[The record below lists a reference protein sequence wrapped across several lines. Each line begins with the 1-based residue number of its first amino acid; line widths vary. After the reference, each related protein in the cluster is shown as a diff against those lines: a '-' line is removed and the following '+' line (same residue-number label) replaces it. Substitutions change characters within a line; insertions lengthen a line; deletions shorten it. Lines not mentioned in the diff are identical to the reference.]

1 MLPPLSRVFEI
12 CLYSLLNFFPF
23 LIFALYPFLDDLR
36 FSRTKT
42 GLLIVVLTFLQIL
55 FGLLACFSTGN
66 ISAVLSLISTLSY
79 AFFYFTVIR
88 KSPGQLLFVLLMISN
103 IANLV
108 VITAKCL
115 EGQFFPDFALLP
127 YRYSMSLFM
136 VIVEIFILIPVF
148 IFLKKVITPAISCS
162 QSFHEWRYLWL
173 IPATFYLIW
182 YYMVYGNS
190 TLSGLEIALNP
201 KNIIV
206 SVFVNTGALLI
217 YSIVARLIVNQE
229 QILKLQQQ
237 NHQLELQTI
246 QYEKLQERIE
256 DARRAKHD
264 LHHHLSV
271 MQAYL
276 EKKDYESLASYL
288 EQYCKQ
294 LPDHSLITFCENID
308 ANIVLSHYAQ
318 EAERLGIAY
327 SVVANIPASCPVE
340 DHDLSVLFG
349 NLLENAVDACVASK
363 TTARSIFVRAVY
375 EKGSLCIAID
385 NTFDGKIIQDP
396 DGTFLSCKHAGKG
409 LGTVSVRTIASK
421 YHGTC
426 RFDWKDQTF
435 FASVICF
442 RK

>member
-23 LIFALYPFLDDLR
+23 LIFALYPFRDDLR

-162 QSFHEWRYLWL
+162 QSFHEWHYLWL

-206 SVFVNTGALLI
+206 SVFVNAGALLI

-237 NHQLELQTI
+237 NHQLELQTV
-246 QYEKLQERIE
+246 
-256 DARRAKHD
+256 
-264 LHHHLSV
+264 HL
-271 MQAYL
+271 
-276 EKKDYESLASYL
+276 EE
-288 EQYCKQ
+288 YCKQ

-349 NLLENAVDACVASK
+349 NLLENAVDACLASK

-385 NTFDGKIIQDP
+385 NTFDGKIMQDP
-396 DGTFLSCKHAGKG
+396 DGTFLSSKHAGKG

-442 RK
+442 GK

>member
-1 MLPPLSRVFEI
+1 MLPPLSHIFEI

-23 LIFALYPFLDDLR
+23 LIFALYPFRDDLR

-55 FGLLACFSTGN
+55 FGLLARFSTGN
-66 ISAVLSLISTLSY
+66 ISAILSLISTLSY
-79 AFFYFTVIR
+79 AIFYFAAIR

-103 IANLV
+103 IANLT

-136 VIVEIFILIPVF
+136 VIAEIFILIPIFV
-148 IFLKKVITPAISCS
+148 FLKKVITPAISCS

-206 SVFVNTGALLI
+206 SVFVNAGALLI

-229 QILKLQQQ
+229 QILKLQLQ
-237 NHQLELQTI
+237 NHQLELQTV
-246 QYEKLQERIE
+246 
-256 DARRAKHD
+256 H
-264 LHHHLSV
+264 
-271 MQAYL
+271 
-276 EKKDYESLASYL
+276 L

-294 LPDHSLITFCENID
+294 LPDHSLITFCENIA

-340 DHDLSVLFG
+340 GHDLSVLFG

-363 TTARSIFVRAVY
+363 TTARSIVVRAVY
-375 EKGSLCIAID
+375 KKGSLCIAID
-385 NTFDGKIIQDP
+385 NTFDGKIMQDP
-396 DGTFLSCKHAGKG
+396 DGTFSSTKHAGKG

-426 RFDWKDQTF
+426 RFDWKDQMF
-435 FASVICF
+435 YASVICF
-442 RK
+442 EK

>member
-23 LIFALYPFLDDLR
+23 LIFALYPFRDDLR

-162 QSFHEWRYLWL
+162 QSFHEWHYLWL

-206 SVFVNTGALLI
+206 SVFVNAGALLI

-237 NHQLELQTI
+237 NHQLELQTV
-246 QYEKLQERIE
+246 
-256 DARRAKHD
+256 H
-264 LHHHLSV
+264 
-271 MQAYL
+271 
-276 EKKDYESLASYL
+276 L

-385 NTFDGKIIQDP
+385 NTFDGKIMQDP
-396 DGTFLSCKHAGKG
+396 DGTFLSSKHAGKG

-426 RFDWKDQTF
+426 RFDWKDQMF
-435 FASVICF
+435 FTSVICF
-442 RK
+442 GK

>member
-23 LIFALYPFLDDLR
+23 LIFALYPFRDDLR

-42 GLLIVVLTFLQIL
+42 VLLIVVLTFLQIL

-206 SVFVNTGALLI
+206 SVFVNAGALLI

-237 NHQLELQTI
+237 NHQLELQTV
-246 QYEKLQERIE
+246 
-256 DARRAKHD
+256 H
-264 LHHHLSV
+264 
-271 MQAYL
+271 
-276 EKKDYESLASYL
+276 L

-318 EAERLGIAY
+318 EAERLAIAY

-340 DHDLSVLFG
+340 GHDLSVLFG

-385 NTFDGKIIQDP
+385 NTFDGKIMQDP
-396 DGTFLSCKHAGKG
+396 DGTFLSSKHAGKG

-442 RK
+442 GK

>member
-23 LIFALYPFLDDLR
+23 LIFALYPFRDDLR

-55 FGLLACFSTGN
+55 FGLLACFSIGN

-206 SVFVNTGALLI
+206 SVFVNAGALLI

-237 NHQLELQTI
+237 NHQLELQTV
-246 QYEKLQERIE
+246 
-256 DARRAKHD
+256 H
-264 LHHHLSV
+264 
-271 MQAYL
+271 
-276 EKKDYESLASYL
+276 L

-385 NTFDGKIIQDP
+385 NTFDGKIMQDS
-396 DGTFLSCKHAGKG
+396 DGTFLSSKHAGKG

-442 RK
+442 GK

>member
-206 SVFVNTGALLI
+206 SVFVNAGALLI

-237 NHQLELQTI
+237 NHQLELQTV
-246 QYEKLQERIE
+246 
-256 DARRAKHD
+256 H
-264 LHHHLSV
+264 
-271 MQAYL
+271 
-276 EKKDYESLASYL
+276 L

-327 SVVANIPASCPVE
+327 SVVANIPASYPVE

-385 NTFDGKIIQDP
+385 NTFDGKIMQDP
-396 DGTFLSCKHAGKG
+396 DGTFLSSKHAGKG

-442 RK
+442 GK

>member
-23 LIFALYPFLDDLR
+23 LIFALYPFRDDLR

-162 QSFHEWRYLWL
+162 QSFHEWHYLWL

-206 SVFVNTGALLI
+206 SVFVNAGALLI

-237 NHQLELQTI
+237 NHQLELQTV
-246 QYEKLQERIE
+246 
-256 DARRAKHD
+256 H
-264 LHHHLSV
+264 
-271 MQAYL
+271 
-276 EKKDYESLASYL
+276 L

-385 NTFDGKIIQDP
+385 NTFDGKIMQDP
-396 DGTFLSCKHAGKG
+396 DGTFLSSKHAGKG
-409 LGTVSVRTIASK
+409 LCTVSVRTIASK

-426 RFDWKDQTF
+426 RFDWKDQMF

-442 RK
+442 GK

>member
-206 SVFVNTGALLI
+206 SVFVNAGALLI

-237 NHQLELQTI
+237 NHQLELQTV
-246 QYEKLQERIE
+246 
-256 DARRAKHD
+256 H
-264 LHHHLSV
+264 
-271 MQAYL
+271 
-276 EKKDYESLASYL
+276 L

-385 NTFDGKIIQDP
+385 NTFDGKIMQDP
-396 DGTFLSCKHAGKG
+396 DGTFLSSKHAGKE

-426 RFDWKDQTF
+426 RFDWKDQMF

-442 RK
+442 GK

>member
-23 LIFALYPFLDDLR
+23 LIFALYPFRDDLR

-206 SVFVNTGALLI
+206 SVFVNAGALLI

-237 NHQLELQTI
+237 NHQLELQTV
-246 QYEKLQERIE
+246 
-256 DARRAKHD
+256 H
-264 LHHHLSV
+264 
-271 MQAYL
+271 
-276 EKKDYESLASYL
+276 L

-318 EAERLGIAY
+318 EAERLAIAY

-385 NTFDGKIIQDP
+385 NTFDGKIMQDP
-396 DGTFLSCKHAGKG
+396 DGTFLSSKHAGKG

-421 YHGTC
+421 YHGPC
-426 RFDWKDQTF
+426 RFDWKDQMF
-435 FASVICF
+435 FASVIRF
-442 RK
+442 GK

>member
-1 MLPPLSRVFEI
+1 
-12 CLYSLLNFFPF
+12 
-23 LIFALYPFLDDLR
+23 
-36 FSRTKT
+36 
-42 GLLIVVLTFLQIL
+42 
-55 FGLLACFSTGN
+55 
-66 ISAVLSLISTLSY
+66 
-79 AFFYFTVIR
+79 
-88 KSPGQLLFVLLMISN
+88 MISN

-206 SVFVNTGALLI
+206 SVFVNAGALLI

-237 NHQLELQTI
+237 NHQLELQTV

-318 EAERLGIAY
+318 EAERLAIFLFFLEICLKMQWMP
-327 SVVANIPASCPVE
+327 VWLLRQLPEAS
-340 DHDLSVLFG
+340 LSGQFMKKVLFVLRSTI
-349 NLLENAVDACVASK
+349 LLMVKLCRIRMELSYPPSMP
-363 TTARSIFVRAVY
+363 AR
-375 EKGSLCIAID
+375 D
-385 NTFDGKIIQDP
+385 
-396 DGTFLSCKHAGKG
+396 
-409 LGTVSVRTIASK
+409 
-421 YHGTC
+421 
-426 RFDWKDQTF
+426 
-435 FASVICF
+435 
-442 RK
+442 

>member
-23 LIFALYPFLDDLR
+23 LIFALYPFRDDLR

-148 IFLKKVITPAISCS
+148 IFLKKVIAPAISCS

-201 KNIIV
+201 QNIIV
-206 SVFVNTGALLI
+206 SVFVNAGALLI

-237 NHQLELQTI
+237 NHQLELQTV
-246 QYEKLQERIE
+246 
-256 DARRAKHD
+256 H
-264 LHHHLSV
+264 
-271 MQAYL
+271 
-276 EKKDYESLASYL
+276 L

-294 LPDHSLITFCENID
+294 LPDHSLIMFCENIA

-385 NTFDGKIIQDP
+385 NTFDGKIMQDP
-396 DGTFLSCKHAGKG
+396 DGTFLSSKHAGKG

-426 RFDWKDQTF
+426 RFDWKDQMF

-442 RK
+442 GK

>member
-1 MLPPLSRVFEI
+1 M
-12 CLYSLLNFFPF
+12 
-23 LIFALYPFLDDLR
+23 
-36 FSRTKT
+36 
-42 GLLIVVLTFLQIL
+42 
-55 FGLLACFSTGN
+55 
-66 ISAVLSLISTLSY
+66 
-79 AFFYFTVIR
+79 
-88 KSPGQLLFVLLMISN
+88 
-103 IANLV
+103 
-108 VITAKCL
+108 
-115 EGQFFPDFALLP
+115 
-127 YRYSMSLFM
+127 
-136 VIVEIFILIPVF
+136 
-148 IFLKKVITPAISCS
+148 
-162 QSFHEWRYLWL
+162 
-173 IPATFYLIW
+173 
-182 YYMVYGNS
+182 
-190 TLSGLEIALNP
+190 
-201 KNIIV
+201 
-206 SVFVNTGALLI
+206 
-217 YSIVARLIVNQE
+217 
-229 QILKLQQQ
+229 KLQQQ
-237 NHQLELQTI
+237 NHQLELQTV
-246 QYEKLQERIE
+246 
-256 DARRAKHD
+256 H
-264 LHHHLSV
+264 
-271 MQAYL
+271 
-276 EKKDYESLASYL
+276 L

-385 NTFDGKIIQDP
+385 NTFDGKIMQDP
-396 DGTFLSCKHAGKG
+396 DGTFLSSKHAGKG

>member
-1 MLPPLSRVFEI
+1 M
-12 CLYSLLNFFPF
+12 
-23 LIFALYPFLDDLR
+23 
-36 FSRTKT
+36 
-42 GLLIVVLTFLQIL
+42 
-55 FGLLACFSTGN
+55 
-66 ISAVLSLISTLSY
+66 
-79 AFFYFTVIR
+79 
-88 KSPGQLLFVLLMISN
+88 
-103 IANLV
+103 
-108 VITAKCL
+108 
-115 EGQFFPDFALLP
+115 
-127 YRYSMSLFM
+127 
-136 VIVEIFILIPVF
+136 
-148 IFLKKVITPAISCS
+148 ITPAISCS

-206 SVFVNTGALLI
+206 SVFVNAGALLI

-237 NHQLELQTI
+237 NHQLELQTV

>member
-23 LIFALYPFLDDLR
+23 LIFALYPFRDDLR

-162 QSFHEWRYLWL
+162 QSFHEWHYLWL

-206 SVFVNTGALLI
+206 SVFVNAGALLI

-237 NHQLELQTI
+237 NHQLELQTV
-246 QYEKLQERIE
+246 
-256 DARRAKHD
+256 H
-264 LHHHLSV
+264 
-271 MQAYL
+271 
-276 EKKDYESLASYL
+276 L

-318 EAERLGIAY
+318 DAERLGIAY

-349 NLLENAVDACVASK
+349 NLLENAVDACLASK

-385 NTFDGKIIQDP
+385 NTFDGKIMQDP
-396 DGTFLSCKHAGKG
+396 DGTFLSSKHAGKE

-426 RFDWKDQTF
+426 RFDWKDQMF
-435 FASVICF
+435 FASVIRF
-442 RK
+442 GK

>member
-23 LIFALYPFLDDLR
+23 LILALYPFRDDLR

-66 ISAVLSLISTLSY
+66 IAALLSLISTLSY
-79 AFFYFTVIR
+79 AFFYFTAIK

-206 SVFVNTGALLI
+206 SVFVNAGALLI

-237 NHQLELQTI
+237 NHQLELQTV
-246 QYEKLQERIE
+246 
-256 DARRAKHD
+256 H
-264 LHHHLSV
+264 
-271 MQAYL
+271 
-276 EKKDYESLASYL
+276 L

-385 NTFDGKIIQDP
+385 NTFDGKIMQDP
-396 DGTFLSCKHAGKG
+396 DGTFLSSKHAGKG

-426 RFDWKDQTF
+426 RFDWKDQMF
-435 FASVICF
+435 FASVIRF
-442 RK
+442 GK

>member
-108 VITAKCL
+108 V
-115 EGQFFPDFALLP
+115 
-127 YRYSMSLFM
+127 
-136 VIVEIFILIPVF
+136 EIFILIPVF

-190 TLSGLEIALNP
+190 TLSGLEISLNP

-206 SVFVNTGALLI
+206 SVFVNAGALLI

-385 NTFDGKIIQDP
+385 NTFDGKIMQDP
-396 DGTFLSCKHAGKG
+396 DGTFLSSKHAGKG

-442 RK
+442 GK

>member
-23 LIFALYPFLDDLR
+23 LIFALYPFRDDLR

-206 SVFVNTGALLI
+206 SVFVNAGALLI

-237 NHQLELQTI
+237 NHQLELQTV
-246 QYEKLQERIE
+246 
-256 DARRAKHD
+256 H
-264 LHHHLSV
+264 
-271 MQAYL
+271 
-276 EKKDYESLASYL
+276 L

-318 EAERLGIAY
+318 EAERLAIAY

-340 DHDLSVLFG
+340 GHDLSVLFG
-349 NLLENAVDACVASK
+349 NLLENAMDACVASK

-385 NTFDGKIIQDP
+385 NTFDGKIMQDP
-396 DGTFLSCKHAGKG
+396 DGTFLSSKHAGKG

-442 RK
+442 GK

>member
-1 MLPPLSRVFEI
+1 M
-12 CLYSLLNFFPF
+12 
-23 LIFALYPFLDDLR
+23 
-36 FSRTKT
+36 
-42 GLLIVVLTFLQIL
+42 
-55 FGLLACFSTGN
+55 
-66 ISAVLSLISTLSY
+66 
-79 AFFYFTVIR
+79 
-88 KSPGQLLFVLLMISN
+88 
-103 IANLV
+103 
-108 VITAKCL
+108 
-115 EGQFFPDFALLP
+115 
-127 YRYSMSLFM
+127 
-136 VIVEIFILIPVF
+136 
-148 IFLKKVITPAISCS
+148 
-162 QSFHEWRYLWL
+162 
-173 IPATFYLIW
+173 
-182 YYMVYGNS
+182 
-190 TLSGLEIALNP
+190 
-201 KNIIV
+201 
-206 SVFVNTGALLI
+206 
-217 YSIVARLIVNQE
+217 
-229 QILKLQQQ
+229 KLQLQ
-237 NHQLELQTI
+237 NHQLELQTV
-246 QYEKLQERIE
+246 
-256 DARRAKHD
+256 H
-264 LHHHLSV
+264 
-271 MQAYL
+271 
-276 EKKDYESLASYL
+276 L

-409 LGTVSVRTIASK
+409 FGTVSVRTIASK

-442 RK
+442 GK

>member
-23 LIFALYPFLDDLR
+23 LIFALYPFRDDLR

-55 FGLLACFSTGN
+55 FGLLACFSIGN

-206 SVFVNTGALLI
+206 SVFVNAGALLI

-237 NHQLELQTI
+237 NHQLELQTV
-246 QYEKLQERIE
+246 
-256 DARRAKHD
+256 H
-264 LHHHLSV
+264 
-271 MQAYL
+271 
-276 EKKDYESLASYL
+276 L

-349 NLLENAVDACVASK
+349 NLLENAVDACVSSK

-385 NTFDGKIIQDP
+385 NTFDGKIMQDS
-396 DGTFLSCKHAGKG
+396 DGTFLSSKHAGKG

-442 RK
+442 GK

>member
-23 LIFALYPFLDDLR
+23 LIFALYPFRDDLR

-206 SVFVNTGALLI
+206 SVFVNAGALLI

-237 NHQLELQTI
+237 NHQLELQTV
-246 QYEKLQERIE
+246 
-256 DARRAKHD
+256 H
-264 LHHHLSV
+264 
-271 MQAYL
+271 
-276 EKKDYESLASYL
+276 L

-318 EAERLGIAY
+318 EAERLAIAY

-375 EKGSLCIAID
+375 EKGSLCITID
-385 NTFDGKIIQDP
+385 NTFDGKIMQDP
-396 DGTFLSCKHAGKG
+396 DGTFLSSKHAGKG

-442 RK
+442 GK

>member
-206 SVFVNTGALLI
+206 SVFVNAGALLI

-237 NHQLELQTI
+237 NHQLELQTV
-246 QYEKLQERIE
+246 
-256 DARRAKHD
+256 H
-264 LHHHLSV
+264 
-271 MQAYL
+271 
-276 EKKDYESLASYL
+276 L

-385 NTFDGKIIQDP
+385 NTFDGKIMQDP
-396 DGTFLSCKHAGKG
+396 DGTFLSSKHAGKG

-426 RFDWKDQTF
+426 RFDWKDQMF
-435 FASVICF
+435 FASVIRF
-442 RK
+442 GK

>member
-23 LIFALYPFLDDLR
+23 LIFALYPFRDDLR

-162 QSFHEWRYLWL
+162 QSFHEWHYLWL

-206 SVFVNTGALLI
+206 SVFVNAGALLI

-237 NHQLELQTI
+237 NHQLELQTV
-246 QYEKLQERIE
+246 
-256 DARRAKHD
+256 H
-264 LHHHLSV
+264 
-271 MQAYL
+271 
-276 EKKDYESLASYL
+276 L

-385 NTFDGKIIQDP
+385 NTFDGKIMQDP
-396 DGTFLSCKHAGKG
+396 DGTFLSSKHAGKG

-442 RK
+442 GK

>member
-23 LIFALYPFLDDLR
+23 LIFALYPFRDDLR

-206 SVFVNTGALLI
+206 SVFVNAGALLI

-237 NHQLELQTI
+237 NHQLELQTV
-246 QYEKLQERIE
+246 
-256 DARRAKHD
+256 H
-264 LHHHLSV
+264 
-271 MQAYL
+271 
-276 EKKDYESLASYL
+276 L

-385 NTFDGKIIQDP
+385 NTFDGKIMQDP
-396 DGTFLSCKHAGKG
+396 DGTFLSSKHAGKG

-442 RK
+442 GK

>member
-23 LIFALYPFLDDLR
+23 LIFALYPFRDDLR

-206 SVFVNTGALLI
+206 SVFVNAGALLI

-237 NHQLELQTI
+237 NHQLELQTV
-246 QYEKLQERIE
+246 
-256 DARRAKHD
+256 H
-264 LHHHLSV
+264 
-271 MQAYL
+271 
-276 EKKDYESLASYL
+276 L

-318 EAERLGIAY
+318 EAERLAIAY

-349 NLLENAVDACVASK
+349 NLLENAMDACVASK

-375 EKGSLCIAID
+375 EKGSLCITID
-385 NTFDGKIIQDP
+385 NTFDGKIMQDP
-396 DGTFLSCKHAGKG
+396 DGTFLSSKHAGKG

-442 RK
+442 GK